1 MPNRILRDWTDS
13 EPVNRVSVH
22 AERLFT
28 RLIMKVDDFGRLVA
42 NPSLLRPMLFP
53 LLLEQVREADLQRQ
67 LHELEEAGL
76 IRRYVVQ
83 GKEYLEIQNFRQRTR
98 AAKSKCPPPPDDC
111 PSHDSQLT
119 VNRPSH
125 DSHMLTETETETET
139 ETSIPPADADGP
151 PPESANPK
159 ALARASKP
167 KAVPINRELTDY
179 FVSRWKARYG
189 KPYPFRKVDG
199 VKAAELLKACGG
211 CVEDAKAVVDAY
223 LADDDGFLNGHPLSL
238 LMSASQLSKF
248 IAKSRRSQPQKPT
261 TSKPR
266 KVFL

>member
-139 ETSIPPADADGP
+139 SIPPADADGP
-151 PPESANPK
+151 QPES
-159 ALARASKP
+159 SKP
-167 KAVPINRELTDY
+167 KSPRKSIEPKPVPINRELTDH
-179 FVSRWKARYG
+179 FTERWKAKYG
-189 KPYPFRKVDG
+189 RKYPFRKLDG
-199 VKAAELLKACGG
+199 IKCAELLKKCDG
-211 CVEDAKAVVDAY
+211 CVEDAKAVLDAY
-223 LADDDGFLNGHPLSL
+223 LADDDGFLNGHSLTL
-238 LMSASQLSKF
+238 LMSGSQLPKF